1 MCENVFVNKL
11 QAEGCLCHVHKEAF
25 RVLDVHTYLH
35 SVKLVNQ
42 SGPFQSQF
50 HLFFVGNKVNYG
62 LLVKALILRMSL
74 SLVHRDLI
82 AAFTEACSVRTRGNC
97 STLKEGGFR
106 LDMRKRW

>member
-1 MCENVFVNKL
+1 MSENVFVNKL

-82 AAFTEACSVRTRGNC
+82 AAFTGACSCQDKGQLFYTKRG
-97 STLKEGGFR
+97 
-106 LDMRKRW
+106 WV